1 MPVDPRLNIQNY
13 LKLTFLDI
21 LRAIVI
27 AVTISM
33 TSLVIVI
40 SIQLIVVTYNGTA
53 ISIVIISAI
62 AHLLPKCT
70 VALINIAT

>member
-13 LKLTFLDI
+13 LKLTFLVI

-33 TSLVIVI
+33 TLVIVI
-40 SIQLIVVTYNGTA
+40 SRQLIAVTYNGTM
-53 ISIVIISAI
+53 ISAI
-62 AHLLPKCT
+62 AHCTHLLPKCT

>member
-1 MPVDPRLNIQNY
+1 MSVDPSC

-33 TSLVIVI
+33 TLVIVI
-40 SIQLIVVTYNGTA
+40 SIQLIAVTYNGTA
-53 ISIVIISAI
+53 ISIIISAI
-62 AHLLPKCT
+62 AHCTYLLPKCT